1 MPFLFRGP
9 RLLLP
14 LLRRSHRSRGEWGV
28 SPAITAGFSAVEGNV
43 TRATS
48 ALQRRPLPIRPPFV
62 VELHAFGNLS
72 TRTYRSHEEKGR
84 DYLSMSLSEQD
95 DWWDGEDESHYLF
108 EQDYIPWTGWDAED
122 GGVAQSGLDENGVLR
137 CGICGAKMKLTKK
150 KQAEYRRRGIDDEQE
165 MLVAQLEEHMD
176 LHTREQRKRNAR
188 MSQGGKGGKRKRGR
202 KALSKKEQERY
213 DKYESVVGG
222 RS

>member
-1 MPFLFRGP
+1 MVG
-9 RLLLP
+9 
-14 LLRRSHRSRGEWGV
+14 RRRR
-28 SPAITAGFSAVEGNV
+28 EG
-43 TRATS
+43 
-48 ALQRRPLPIRPPFV
+48 
-62 VELHAFGNLS
+62 
-72 TRTYRSHEEKGR
+72 
-84 DYLSMSLSEQD
+84 
-95 DWWDGEDESHYLF
+95 HYLF
-108 EQDYIPWTGWDAED
+108 EQEYIPWTGWDAED
-122 GGVAQSGLDENGVLR
+122 GTGPGGVAQSGLDENGVLR
-137 CGICGAKMKLTKK
+137 CGVCGAKMKLTKK
-150 KQAEYRRRGIDDEQE
+150 KRAEYRRRGIDDEQE